1 MKKIAG
7 DPRNSRSMRYLRI
20 KKLYYR
26 ENIY

>member
-7 DPRNSRSMRYLRI
+7 DPPDSRIVRNLRI